1 MSNPCILSLAALRAS
16 LEVYNETTMEAIR
29 TKSVQLTGY
38 LERLLRTAFLLGGDG
53 ADVSPRPQPPFEII
67 TPHDPEQRGAQL
79 SLLFLPGL
87 MMPVFNHLAGQGVV
101 VDERKP
107 DVIRVAPLP
116 LVNSFEDC
124 WQFVRALE
132 RALGD
137 VRGHRGDT
145 EASAVEQ
152 AARAMGAASL

>member
-16 LEVYNETTMEAIR
+16 LEVYNETTMEVIR
-29 TKSVQLTGY
+29 AKSVQLTGY
-38 LERLLRTAFLLGGDG
+38 LEHLLLTAFLLGRDGGD
-53 ADVSPRPQPPFEII
+53 SPLPQPPFEII
-67 TPHDPEQRGAQL
+67 TPRDPEQRGAQL

-87 MMPVFNHLAGQGVV
+87 MMPVFNHLASQGVV

-132 RALGD
+132 RALDHVG
-137 VRGHRGDT
+137 GHCGDT

-152 AARAMGAASL
+152 AARAMGATSL